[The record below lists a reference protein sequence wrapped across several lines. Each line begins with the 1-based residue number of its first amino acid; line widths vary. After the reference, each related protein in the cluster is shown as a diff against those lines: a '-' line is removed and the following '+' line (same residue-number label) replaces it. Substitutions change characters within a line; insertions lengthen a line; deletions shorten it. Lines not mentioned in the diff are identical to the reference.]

1 MFELGTFIFS
11 ILCFLLMFWIVSRF
25 GFKPIAKMLEQR
37 RVHVET
43 QIADAER
50 GRIEAERILA
60 EQQQLLEQARTDA
73 KNLLEAARVRADEQA
88 RTIIQEAQAE
98 SERVLA
104 EGRAL
109 IERERAEALNEVLKK
124 VTGLTVELTT
134 KLLHNH
140 VNAQVQ
146 EEMLSEAEKRL
157 GELVC

>member
-60 EQQQLLEQARTDA
+60 EQQQLLEQARSDA